1 MKPVERRPATK
12 SGCAMMRWRI
22 GIVVCTPATVYSPS
36 ARVMRA
42 IAASR
47 SGPHTMS
54 LAISVS

>member
-1 MKPVERRPATK
+1 
-12 SGCAMMRWRI
+12 MMRWRI

-47 SGPHTMS
+47 SGPQTMS